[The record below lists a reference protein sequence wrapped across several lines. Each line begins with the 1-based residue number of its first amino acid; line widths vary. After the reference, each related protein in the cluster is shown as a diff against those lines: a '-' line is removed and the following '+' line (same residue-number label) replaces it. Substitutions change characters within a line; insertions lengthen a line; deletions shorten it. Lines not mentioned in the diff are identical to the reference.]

1 MRNGRKMT
9 EFLYRTLKGKENIL
23 KNVTVNFNIHL
34 ETPKPQDRFEITHRK
49 WSMKKMKSQ
58 NKQHSRC
65 GYMFLDNIKISI
77 SWKRYKSSAAN
88 DTKTK

>member
-1 MRNGRKMT
+1 
-9 EFLYRTLKGKENIL
+9 L
-23 KNVTVNFNIHL
+23 KNVTVNFSLYL
-34 ETPKPQDRFEITHRK
+34 ESPKPQNGFEITRRK

-58 NKQHSRC
+58 NKQNSRC
-65 GYMFLDNIKISI
+65 GCMFLDKIKTSI